1 MTDYICASPRREE
14 SSAYLLLRR
23 LQKLQN
29 DRCAVR
35 MWDDGM
41 GSSFADTAVLSFPL
55 YVDGLPAQLL
65 CALRDLPEGAYKRIY
80 ALCTCGFYEGAQ
92 IALAFETLRNFCLE
106 TGRVFCGGLGVGAG
120 GLICGVKYLPD
131 ALHPHRRAFMELR
144 RFSLCLS
151 NGAPFENAYTD
162 PAIPR
167 RAYMFFVDASFRR
180 RARRAFFAA
189 GFRKNAQTSAQ
200 KDRKSCKNLDKR
212 RRL

>member
-1 MTDYICASPRREE
+1 MTDYICASPRREK
-14 SSAYLLLRR
+14 SAAYLLLKR

-35 MWDDGM
+35 MWDENM

-55 YVDGLPAQLL
+55 YIDGIPAQLL
-65 CALRDLPEGAYKRIY
+65 CALRDLPKGAYKKIY
-80 ALCTCGFYEGAQ
+80 ALSTCGFYEGEQ
-92 IALAFETLRNFCLE
+92 IGLAFETLQNFCLK

-120 GLICGVKYLPD
+120 GLICGVRYLPD
-131 ALHPHRRAFMELR
+131 ALHPHRKAFMELR
-144 RFSLCLS
+144 RFSQHLAS
-151 NGAPFENAYTD
+151 GMPFENVYTD

-180 RARRAFFAA
+180 RARRALFAA
-189 GFRKNAQTSAQ
+189 EFGKNAQSDAQ
-200 KDRKSCKNLDKR
+200 NDCKSCKNLDKR